1 MTSSAHPGRPL
12 APDEAEL
19 VQALNLLAPD
29 RRLEGKV
36 ELRQRLD
43 RRQPRG
49 PHRGLQPPVIAQAD
63 LGVEQAGDGLGDG
76 HPAPIHLGEDRVH
89 RLERPRQLQI
99 GQHGPDVVPPVRGAR
114 HRTASL
120 YTRNARCSTD
130 IDHAIKERIF
140 DNNYSLDFGRLH
152 TFVAGDD
159 PQKIKRAALF
169 GSRPPPNDS
178 LLYGRSPREPGSSQL
193 LEDRNVANKEKRI
206 DTGIV
211 TMMMRD
217 AYTRIDRANDVITLV
232 AGDGMR
238 ATKSLG
244 MRD

>member
-1 MTSSAHPGRPL
+1 MAEFVYVDNSNVFIEGRRVSAVR
-12 APDEAEL
+12 
-19 VQALNLLAPD
+19 
-29 RRLEGKV
+29 
-36 ELRQRLD
+36 
-43 RRQPRG
+43 
-49 PHRGLQPPVIAQAD
+49 RGLAV
-63 LGVEQAGDGLGDG
+63 
-76 HPAPIHLGEDRVH
+76 
-89 RLERPRQLQI
+89 
-99 GQHGPDVVPPVRGAR
+99 
-114 HRTASL
+114 
-120 YTRNARCSTD
+120 D

-140 DNNYSLDFGRLH
+140 DKNYSLDFGRLH

-178 LLYGRSPREPGSSQL
+178 LWKIAERAGFEPV

-232 AGDGMR
+232 AGDGDYVPTFEALR
-238 ATKSLG
+238 ADGFRVELVFWDHASKDLRKACGDKHFVSLNA
-244 MRD
+244 RLDYLQYTR